1 MASSEAHLFE
11 QIAESQ
17 RIRIAR
23 GELQAGDRLPSI
35 REMADLWQCT
45 PGTVSRAY
53 AILADEKLVT
63 SRRGG
68 GTVVS
73 ENSLLED
80 RGALGTA
87 RLTTQL
93 ENVVLNLVGQGYSE
107 DEIESAFAVAL
118 ARWHSWQKKAQKGN
132 ELRVDNQL
140 RFVGSHDLAV
150 EYLADRLAEKSDV
163 RLKTLYRGSLGGL
176 MALARGEAD
185 IAGSHLWDEE
195 SDQYNVP
202 FVQRVLPGER
212 VALVTLA
219 GRSFGLMLPAGNRQR
234 IENLEDLTLEGV
246 RWVNR
251 QPGSGTRVWLDAQ
264 LRNLGVD
271 KAVIDGYEDVRT
283 THSEV
288 AEAIKN
294 GEATAG
300 LGIEAAAAA
309 HGLDFI
315 PLAEEQYQLII
326 PDRIMNTAVC
336 QNLLDLI
343 HSREFIDTIIN
354 FGGYETAET
363 GKTLWIG

>member
-1 MASSEAHLFE
+1 MAPSEAHLFE
-11 QIAESQ
+11 QIAESL

-53 AILADEKLVT
+53 AILADDNLVT

-73 ENSLLED
+73 ENALLED
-80 RGALGTA
+80 HGALGTA
-87 RLTTQL
+87 RLTNQL
-93 ENVVLNLVGQGYSE
+93 ENAILNLVGQGYSE
-107 DEIESAFAVAL
+107 NEIDSAFTVAL
-118 ARWHSWQKKAQKGN
+118 ARWRSWQEKAQKGHA
-132 ELRVDNQL
+132 LRVDNQL
-140 RFVGSHDLAV
+140 SFVGSHDLAV
-150 EYLADRLAEKSDV
+150 EYLADRLAGGGDF
-163 RLKTLYRGSLGGL
+163 RLKTSYRGSLGGL

-219 GRSFGLMLPAGNRQR
+219 GRSFGLMLPGGNPQE
-234 IENLEDLTLEGV
+234 IESLADLTMEGV

-264 LRNLGVD
+264 LKQLGVD
-271 KAVIDGYEDVRT
+271 TAVIDGYEDVRT

-294 GEATAG
+294 GQATAG

-315 PLAEEQYQLII
+315 PLAEEQYQLVI
-326 PDRIMNTAVC
+326 PERIMKTAAC
-336 QNLLDLI
+336 QNLLELI
-343 HSREFIDTIIN
+343 RSQEFKTTIVN

-363 GKTLWIG
+363 GKSFWIG

>member
-1 MASSEAHLFE
+1 MTSSETHLFE
-11 QIAESQ
+11 QIAESL

-35 REMADLWQCT
+35 RETAELWQCT

-53 AILADEKLVT
+53 AILADERLVT

-68 GTVVS
+68 GTVVN
-73 ENSLLED
+73 ENTILED
-80 RGALGTA
+80 REALGSA
-87 RLTTQL
+87 RLTNQL
-93 ENVVLNLVGQGYSE
+93 ESVVLNLVGQGYTE
-107 DEIESAFAVAL
+107 DEIDSAFALAL
-118 ARWHSWQKKAQKGN
+118 ARWRSWQKKARDGDVLHL
-132 ELRVDNQL
+132 ENQL
-140 RFVGSHDLAV
+140 NFVGSHDLAV
-150 EYLADRLAEKSDV
+150 EHLAHELAKGGNCRL
-163 RLKTLYRGSLGGL
+163 RTTYRGSLGGL
-176 MALARGEAD
+176 MALARREAD

-202 FVQRVLPGER
+202 FIQRILPGER

-219 GRSFGLMLPAGNRQR
+219 GRSFGLMLPADNPQAV
-234 IENLEDLTLEGV
+234 ENLNDLTMEGV

-264 LRNLGVD
+264 LKKLGVNT
-271 KAVIDGYEDVRT
+271 AGIEGYEDART

-288 AEAIKN
+288 AEAINN

-300 LGIEAAAAA
+300 LGIEAAAKA

-315 PLAEEQYQLII
+315 PLAEEQYQLVI
-326 PDRIMNTAVC
+326 PQRVLDSALC
-336 QNLLDLI
+336 QDLLDLI
-343 HSREFIDTIIN
+343 RSREFKETVVG

-363 GKTLWIG
+363 GNIIWIG

>member
-1 MASSEAHLFE
+1 
-11 QIAESQ
+11 
-17 RIRIAR
+17 
-23 GELQAGDRLPSI
+23 
-35 REMADLWQCT
+35 
-45 PGTVSRAY
+45 
-53 AILADEKLVT
+53 
-63 SRRGG
+63 
-68 GTVVS
+68 
-73 ENSLLED
+73 
-80 RGALGTA
+80 
-87 RLTTQL
+87 
-93 ENVVLNLVGQGYSE
+93 
-107 DEIESAFAVAL
+107 
-118 ARWHSWQKKAQKGN
+118 
-132 ELRVDNQL
+132 
-140 RFVGSHDLAV
+140 
-150 EYLADRLAEKSDV
+150 
-163 RLKTLYRGSLGGL
+163 
-176 MALARGEAD
+176 
-185 IAGSHLWDEE
+185 
-195 SDQYNVP
+195 
-202 FVQRVLPGER
+202 